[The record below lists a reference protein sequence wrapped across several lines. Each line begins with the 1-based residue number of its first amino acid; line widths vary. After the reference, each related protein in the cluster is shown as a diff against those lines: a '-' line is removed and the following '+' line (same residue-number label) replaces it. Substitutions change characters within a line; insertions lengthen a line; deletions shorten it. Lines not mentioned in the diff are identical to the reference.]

1 MVGAGGFCLVWFY
14 FLILSRVM
22 WWSKKHI
29 LYLLFAYV
37 LFQFLW
43 WEILLVKLH
52 HENIEKEKR
61 LYALGVSD
69 NKRFKKIESALN
81 QAQRMKII
89 MVVGEGTVFIV
100 LILFGFYK
108 VLKAYEKEKELT
120 ERQMHFLLSLPHEIK
135 TPLSVIQLNIQT
147 IQQSEQL
154 KVEQK
159 NKMIESSLAELKRLN
174 RLVDHMLL
182 MNKISKGRYSLNFKR
197 INLSDLL
204 KEWIM
209 PYSQERLVVQEIQEG
224 IEVKADEFL
233 LCLLIEN
240 LVHNAVKY
248 SDKLVKVHLYK
259 EALKGIILEVWND
272 GDLIYEKERERIF
285 ELFYRRPVD
294 EQKGIK
300 GTGLG
305 LYIVKQIVDLHGFTI
320 RVFTKMHC
328 NVFQIVF

>member
-1 MVGAGGFCLVWFY
+1 MWFY

-22 WWSKKHI
+22 WLSKKHI

-43 WEILLVKLH
+43 WEVLLVRLH

-61 LYALGVSD
+61 LYALSVSN
-69 NKRFKKIESALN
+69 NKQFKKIESALN
-81 QAQRMKII
+81 HAQRMKII
-89 MVVGEGTVFIV
+89 MVVGEGTVFII
-100 LILFGFYK
+100 LILFGFYR

-147 IQQSEQL
+147 IRQSEQL
-154 KVEQK
+154 GGEQK
-159 NKMIESSLAELKRLN
+159 NKMLESSLIELKRLN
-174 RLVDHMLL
+174 RLVDHLLL
-182 MNKISKGRYSLNFKR
+182 MNKISKGKYLLNFKR
-197 INLSDLL
+197 INLSERL
-204 KEWIM
+204 KEWMVLYNKEKLIE
-209 PYSQERLVVQEIQEG
+209 QDIQDS

-233 LCLLIEN
+233 LRLLIEN
-240 LVHNAVKY
+240 LFNNAVKY
-248 SDKLVKVHLYK
+248 SDKMVKVHLYK
-259 EALKGIILEVWND
+259 DALKGIFLEVWND
-272 GDLIYEKERERIF
+272 GDLIHEKEMEKIF
-285 ELFYRRPVD
+285 ELFYRRPAD

-320 RVFTKMHC
+320 RVFTKTHC